1 MASKDSSFDIVS
13 QVDTMEV
20 ENAVNQTAKEI
31 SQRFDLKGT
40 DTKIERSN
48 DDITISAED
57 DFKLKNVVDILQTK
71 LTKRNISLKALDYGK
86 IESSLGG
93 KVKQV
98 IKVRQGIDKDQAKLI
113 TSTIKDSKIKVQAS
127 IQGDSVR
134 VSGKN
139 KDDLQAVIQLLK
151 TADLP
156 INLQFTNY
164 R

>member
-1 MASKDSSFDIVS
+1 MASKDCSFDIVS
-13 QVDTMEV
+13 KVDIMEV

-40 DTKIERSN
+40 NTQIERSN
-48 DDITISAED
+48 DDVTISAED
-57 DFKLKNVVDILQTK
+57 DFKLRNVVDIFQTK

-86 IESSLGG
+86 VESSLGG

-98 IKVRQGIDKDQAKLI
+98 IKIRQGIDKDQAKLL

-127 IQGDSVR
+127 IQGDAVR

-139 KDDLQAVIQLLK
+139 KDDLQSIMQVLRS
-151 TADLP
+151 ADLP
-156 INLQFTNY
+156 MNLQFINY

>member
-13 QVDTMEV
+13 QVDLMEV

-40 DTKIERSN
+40 DTEITRNN

-57 DFKLKNVVDILQTK
+57 DFKLRNVVDILQTK
-71 LTKRNISLKALDYGK
+71 LTKRSISLKALDYGK
-86 IESSLGG
+86 VESSLGG

-98 IKVRQGIDKDQAKLI
+98 IKVKQGIDKDEAKII
-113 TSTIKDSKIKVQAS
+113 TTKIKESKIKVQAS

-139 KDDLQAVIQLLK
+139 RDDLQAVIQMLK

-156 INLQFTNY
+156 MNLSFTNY

>member
-98 IKVRQGIDKDQAKLI
+98 IKVRQGIDKDQAKLV

>member
-13 QVDTMEV
+13 QVDLMEV

-40 DTKIERSN
+40 GTEITRNN

-57 DFKLKNVVDILQTK
+57 DFKLRNVVDILQTK

-86 IESSLGG
+86 VESSLGG

-98 IKVRQGIDKDQAKLI
+98 IKVKQGIDKDEAKII
-113 TSTIKDSKIKVQAS
+113 TTKIKESKIKVQAS

-134 VSGKN
+134 VTGKN
-139 KDDLQAVIQLLK
+139 RDDLQAVIQMLK
-151 TADLP
+151 AEDLP
-156 INLQFTNY
+156 MNLSFTNY